1 MNRECGNG
9 GSKKWIEINL
19 LVRVVSVV
27 VVVVFVVVVV
37 VVIIVVVVVVVI
49 VVVVVVVFLSLL
61 MLLLALLLSSS
72 ILQTINYDTISQKLQ
87 IWLKKYIEQM
97 RSLME

>member
-37 VVIIVVVVVVVI
+37 VVIIVVGVVVVI

-61 MLLLALLLSSS
+61 SSSLSS

>member
-61 MLLLALLLSSS
+61 SSSLSS

>member
-49 VVVVVVVFLSLL
+49 VVVVNF
-61 MLLLALLLSSS
+61 A
-72 ILQTINYDTISQKLQ
+72 NNKLRHNFAKASD
-87 IWLKKYIEQM
+87 LVEKYIEQM

>member
-37 VVIIVVVVVVVI
+37 VI

-61 MLLLALLLSSS
+61 SSSLSS

-87 IWLKKYIEQM
+87 IWLKNTSNK
-97 RSLME
+97 

>member
-19 LVRVVSVV
+19 LVRVVSVVVV

-61 MLLLALLLSSS
+61 SSSLSS